1 MEQIFF
7 WSLGIGMVAAALAV
21 VTLRNPVTNAVCLVV
36 ALVLQAALFITLEAT
51 FLAAV
56 QVIVYAGAVMV
67 LFLFV
72 IMLLEVKV
80 EEKRPIQWPK
90 VIGVG
95 AVVFVAVAGIPK
107 VVESFPASRQTLQWG
122 QGKVPGGAQEL
133 GLLLFS
139 NYGPLFLITGVL
151 LLVATVGVVVLCRR
165 DPQL

>member
-7 WSLGIGMVAAALAV
+7 WILAAGLLVFATAV

-36 ALVLQAALFITLEAT
+36 ALVFQAALFVTLEAT

-72 IMLLEVKV
+72 IMLLDVRV
-80 EEKRPIQWPK
+80 EARGPIQWPK
-90 VIGVG
+90 VVGVG
-95 AVVFVAVAGIPK
+95 VVTLAAVAGIPK
-107 VVESFPASRQTLQWG
+107 MVASFPASQTALHWG
-122 QGKVPGGAQEL
+122 QGTVTGTARDL
-133 GLLLFS
+133 GMLLFTS
-139 NYGPLFLITGVL
+139 YAPLFLATGVL

-165 DPQL
+165 DPES